1 MVWTVSTVNEWPH
14 YVKKAKEIVV
24 RLVTYLHRSRGGC
37 QLDFKIRLIKL
48 KVLLLIDARDEMNRR
63 GGCALYCRL

>member
-1 MVWTVSTVNEWPH
+1 VNEWPH

-37 QLDFKIRLIKL
+37 QLDFMFYLIKL
-48 KVLLLIDARDEMNRR
+48 KVHLLIDAWGEMYRR
-63 GGCALYCRL
+63 GGCALRCRL